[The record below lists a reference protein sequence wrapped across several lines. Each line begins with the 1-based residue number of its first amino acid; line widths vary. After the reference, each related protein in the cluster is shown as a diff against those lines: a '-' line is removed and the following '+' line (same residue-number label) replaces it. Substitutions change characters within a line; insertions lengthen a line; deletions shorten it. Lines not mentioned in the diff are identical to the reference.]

1 MMTGAMGDV
10 GSVEIVVRGEAER
23 RVPPSRAV
31 IALTVHAVAPDV
43 AVAAARAAEATSRV
57 RTEFEGLPAAVRGHW
72 SIGTVATYV
81 DRPWTETGRG
91 APEHHATASV
101 RLELLDLAFVGPLV
115 DAWAARADLE
125 LGGVAWDV
133 APAEWAEAER
143 QARAE
148 AVAVAARRARDLGEA
163 IGRTV
168 IQVQKLVDLDGHGG
182 PTPMFARA
190 ADAGLGSSLVPADV
204 VVAVSL
210 EAHVTA
216 R

>member
-1 MMTGAMGDV
+1 MGDV

-23 RVPPSRAV
+23 RVPPTRAA
-31 IALTVHAVAPDV
+31 IALTIHTVDGAP
-43 AVAAARAAEATSRV
+43 AAAAARATDATTQV
-57 RTEFEGLPAAVRGHW
+57 RSEVQGLPAAVRGAW

-81 DRPWTETGRG
+81 DRPWTESGRG
-91 APEHHATASV
+91 APEHHAMASV
-101 RLELLDLAFVGPLV
+101 RLELLDLTFVGPIV
-115 DAWAARADLE
+115 DAWSARADLE

-133 APAEWAEAER
+133 SPAERAAAER

-163 IGRTV
+163 IGRTG
-168 IQVQKLVDLDGHGG
+168 IQVVKLVDLDGSGG
-182 PTPMFARA
+182 AMPMFARA